1 MVTIHSHKFTV
12 SNLKR
17 ENKQMIRYG
26 LTLAALAAF
35 AATGIASVAPVTK
48 TYHAFD
54 ASQSGSSTV
63 YMTAASDAQ
72 VLNLPHKVV
81 LQKCAVDDCSDTPQ

>member
-1 MVTIHSHKFTV
+1 
-12 SNLKR
+12 
-17 ENKQMIRYG
+17 MIRYG

-35 AATGIASVAPVTK
+35 AATGIASVAPITK
-48 TYHAFD
+48 SSTTFD

-63 YMTAASDAQ
+63 SMTVASDAQ
-72 VLNLPHKVV
+72 VLNLPHHVV